1 MARFGLTVDAVTG
14 FIRSPSYE
22 RWFLLGVRVFASTLG
37 MCCLKQSYHCDIGV
51 QWVQLHANT
60 LACASHLAAIAN
72 ANVFPFLLWLV

>member
-14 FIRSPSYE
+14 FIRSPSCE